1 MIKSRDSVLK
11 NCGIDIS
18 LHLLL
23 NFAKKVYCRF
33 TKWEAASKLLRIM
46 QAIFLFRGQM
56 VNDLRICVITA
67 LVCFFTDE
75 KVPMIVFIVLALFF
89 GIVGVVLIIRAVRTF
104 VRGRY
109 NISFSGQ
116 QIVVKQG
123 KKEKQYLCSD
133 IKEISADSLNKKNKG
148 YIKCIFKD
156 DNKIIFKKSDKDFQQ
171 VMEYFLT
178 LIEIEGDEKYAVSL
192 HSLTQLQ
199 SHASKE

>member
-1 MIKSRDSVLK
+1 MEKYNFQADNESKVTMSMITGLLYGVMSILLFPTF
-11 NCGIDIS
+11 GII
-18 LHLLL
+18 
-23 NFAKKVYCRF
+23 
-33 TKWEAASKLLRIM
+33 
-46 QAIFLFRGQM
+46 
-56 VNDLRICVITA
+56 A
-67 LVCFFTDE
+67 LVCLFTAE

-89 GIVGVVLIIRAVRTF
+89 GILGVVLIIRAVRTF

-171 VMEYFLT
+171 VMEYFLS